1 MLKINT
7 GNIILPIERD
17 GKNVGEISFN
27 PSDAFFIDKLYAL
40 YEKMDTK
47 QKEYQ
52 KKATKLECK
61 DLDEYGIP
69 KNMRSQI
76 ELYNEACEYM
86 CGEIDG
92 LFGENTCKKVFGGT
106 TNFELF
112 EQFLNG
118 IAEYVQPIRK
128 ERMSKYLNREQ
139 KRAAGLK

>member
-17 GKNVGEISFN
+17 GENVGEISFN
-27 PSDAFFIDKLYAL
+27 PSDALFIEKLYAL

-47 QKEYQ
+47 EKEYQ
-52 KKATKLECK
+52 KKAAELECN

-69 KNMRSQI
+69 KNMRQQI
-76 ELYNEACEYM
+76 ELYNDACDYM
-86 CGEIDG
+86 RKEIDE
-92 LFGENTCKKVFGGT
+92 LFGESTCKKVFGE
-106 TNFELF
+106 NSSFELF

-139 KRAAGLK
+139 RRVAGLK